1 MINSCIGKRTSRCCL
16 LISLMLVACAPGAAQ
31 YTDRLHDDWNNPTGT
46 TITNIIL
53 DRYAQSHQEKR
64 NSRQSA
70 KPSDASLHFRS
81 TGTQLKTQEIANLIG
96 SGNPQV
102 PAIMTALLNEY
113 EKGARAAGKPNDLA
127 LALSFF
133 FATNSSVY
141 HDAQQPSDRQMLEL
155 RETIAEALIE
165 GNALNG
171 ASDRQKQEMYETLV
185 LFTGFALAA
194 YQEGKQNSS
203 LETVKVSQQLAG
215 QNLLAITGISP
226 DKISFT
232 NRGLSIDSGA
242 AVTSKSTQ
250 SNRELPTSE
259 VAPDA
264 TVSNSEFLE
273 FDPFPDKPRFQPQQ
287 PLIGRLRKTITTND
301 LAGTWE
307 IGGASVTTYVS
318 SGTSTHTDASFFGK
332 KYFIRSDG
340 GYDSRTQSRASN
352 TTIRESDSGTIV
364 LSGGFV
370 TLKSSQK
377 PAMRYQFVAFMSLP
391 NGAAIISL
399 IYIGDGAPLDGD
411 ALRANCGHAHGYV
424 TCGNGEEWV
433 RIP

>member
-1 MINSCIGKRTSRCCL
+1 MTKTRTIRCCL
-16 LISLMLVACAPGAAQ
+16 LISLMLGACATGAAQ
-31 YTDRLHDDWNNPTGT
+31 YTDRLHGDWNNPTGAN
-46 TITNIIL
+46 ITNIIL
-53 DRYAQSHQEKR
+53 DRYADSRHEKSLANR
-64 NSRQSA
+64 NSRRSA
-70 KPSDASLHFRS
+70 NPNDASLHFRS
-81 TGTQLKTQEIANLIG
+81 TGTQIKTQEIAKLIG
-96 SGNPQV
+96 PGNPQV
-102 PAIMTALLNEY
+102 PAIMTALLDEY
-113 EKGARAAGKPNDLA
+113 EKNARVAGKPNDLA

-133 FATNSSVY
+133 FATNASVY
-141 HDAQQPSDRQMLEL
+141 HDAQQPSDPQMLEL

-171 ASDRQKQEMYETLV
+171 TSDHQKQEMYETLV

-194 YQEGKQNSS
+194 YQEGKQNGSI
-203 LETVKVSQQLAG
+203 ETVKVSQQLAG

-226 DKISFT
+226 DKITFT
-232 NRGLSIDSGA
+232 SRGLSIDSA

-250 SNRELPTSE
+250 PNREPTSE

-264 TVSNSEFLE
+264 TVSNSEYLD

-287 PLIGRLRKTITTND
+287 PLLGRLRKTITTND

-318 SGTSTHTDASFFGK
+318 SGTSTHTNATFFGK

-352 TTIRESDSGTIV
+352 TTIRESDSGTVV

-370 TLKSSQK
+370 TLQSSQK
-377 PAMRYQFVAFMSLP
+377 PAMRYQFVAFMNLP

-399 IYIGDGAPLDGD
+399 IYIGDGAPLDGE
-411 ALRANCGHAHGYV
+411 ALRANCGHAHGFI